1 MLVTIARY
9 IRYMPSIIKKLI
21 ICHRHSLLL
30 DEATPSQLNQS
41 LHAWGI
47 FKRQQ
52 GYLRS
57 LVENQCVDSHGN
69 PIPWYNYPAIEQLS
83 KWDFKECDILEYGS
97 GNSTLWWMRRARSV
111 TSIEN
116 SMEWCEYVSRQVT
129 DNCRIL
135 LSTVDMDRDDETQ
148 IKNYV
153 ECIDPLGTFDVIIID
168 GVNKEGVRMK
178 CARRALDH
186 LKPGGLFIV
195 DNSDWLPDTCKMI
208 RDQGFIEMDFS
219 GLGPLVVH
227 AETSSFF
234 FKPDIRIRPR
244 TEIHPGFAIGG
255 LKLNS
260 DRQY

>member
-1 MLVTIARY
+1 
-9 IRYMPSIIKKLI
+9 
-21 ICHRHSLLL
+21 
-30 DEATPSQLNQS
+30 
-41 LHAWGI
+41 
-47 FKRQQ
+47 
-52 GYLRS
+52 
-57 LVENQCVDSHGN
+57 
-69 PIPWYNYPAIEQLS
+69 
-83 KWDFKECDILEYGS
+83 
-97 GNSTLWWMRRARSV
+97 
-111 TSIEN
+111 
-116 SMEWCEYVSRQVT
+116 
-129 DNCRIL
+129 
-135 LSTVDMDRDDETQ
+135 MDRDDETQ